1 MKQTASRLEPI
12 RLLVHASALVPLTAL
27 IAAAFTDGL
36 GVNPI
41 QAATQRAGQAAILL
55 LIASLACTPAITLTG
70 WRKAGTFRRPLGLYA
85 AFYAFLHFILFAGVD
100 YRFSW
105 ALLLPELTEK
115 RFILVGAAALLILL
129 TLAATSVRFWMKRLG
144 KRWKWLH
151 RLVYLAG
158 GLVILHYGWAVKGDF
173 FGLSGNVLRPWIY
186 GILVV
191 LLLALRIPAVR
202 AAVIRLRQKASLRQ
216 SASPEAQ

>member
-1 MKQTASRLEPI
+1 MKQTAPRLEPI
-12 RLLVHASALVPLTAL
+12 RLLVHASALVPLAAL
-27 IAAAFTDGL
+27 ITAAFTDGL

-115 RFILVGAAALLILL
+115 RFILVGAAGVTDLADIGSHLIPLLDETLGQALEV
-129 TLAATSVRFWMKRLG
+129 AAPS
-144 KRWKWLH
+144 
-151 RLVYLAG
+151 
-158 GLVILHYGWAVKGDF
+158 GLPCRRVGH
-173 FGLSGNVLRPWIY
+173 S
-186 GILVV
+186 
-191 LLLALRIPAVR
+191 ALRVGGQR
-202 AAVIRLRQKASLRQ
+202 
-216 SASPEAQ
+216 